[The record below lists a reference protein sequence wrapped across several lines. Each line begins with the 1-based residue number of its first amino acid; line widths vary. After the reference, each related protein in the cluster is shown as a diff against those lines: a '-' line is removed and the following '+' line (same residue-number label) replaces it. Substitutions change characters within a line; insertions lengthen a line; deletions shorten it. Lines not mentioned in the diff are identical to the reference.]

1 MMRADTPKRWLI
13 TGVSSGLG
21 QALAEAA
28 LRRGDQVAG
37 TLRDVARAE
46 AFSSLAPDRAR
57 GLVCDVRDEERV
69 NAAVAEA
76 AQRMGGLDVV
86 VNNAGYCLTSAFEE
100 ATSAQIQAQFDV
112 NVFGLMHVTR
122 AALPLFRTAGA
133 GRFIN
138 IASLAG
144 VMGYPGMSLY
154 AASKFAVVGF
164 SDALA
169 KETAK
174 FGVRVTAVTPS
185 GFRTQFAGGS
195 MQFGDNEVADYQGL
209 RQALRDRLAQSNGA
223 QPNDPI
229 LGAEAILALADHPEP
244 PTHFALGFDALGRI
258 AEAMNARLQEYE
270 AHAPMGA
277 ATGFKESP

>member
-1 MMRADTPKRWLI
+1 MKADAPKRWLI

-21 QALAEAA
+21 FALAEAA
-28 LRRGDQVAG
+28 LARGDSVAG
-37 TLRDVARAE
+37 TLRDRARAE
-46 AFSSLAPDRAR
+46 AFSASAPGRAH
-57 GLVCDVRDEERV
+57 GLVCDVRDEAGV
-69 NAAVAEA
+69 SATIAEA
-76 AQRMGGLDVV
+76 ARRMGGLDIV

-100 ATSAQIQAQFDV
+100 ATSDQIQAQFDV

-122 AALPLFRTAGA
+122 AALPIFRAAGA

-169 KETAK
+169 KETAR
-174 FGVRVTAVTPS
+174 FGIRVTAVAPS

-195 MQFGDNEVADYQGL
+195 MQFGVNEVADYQGL
-209 RQALRDRLAQSNGA
+209 RQTLRERLAQSNGA
-223 QPNDPI
+223 QPNDPAR
-229 LGAEAILALADHPEP
+229 GAEALLALADHPDP

-258 AEAMNARLQEYE
+258 AEAISGRLREYE
-270 AHAPMGA
+270 QYAPMGA
-277 ATGFKESP
+277 ATGFKESV

>member
-1 MMRADTPKRWLI
+1 MKAEAPKRWLI
-13 TGVSSGLG
+13 TGISSGLG
-21 QALAEAA
+21 LALAEAA
-28 LRRGDQVAG
+28 LARGDSVAG
-37 TLRDVARAE
+37 TLRDPARAE
-46 AFSSLAPDRAR
+46 TFSASAPGRAH
-57 GLVCDVRDEERV
+57 GLVCDVRDETRV
-69 NAAVAEA
+69 HAAIAEA
-76 AQRMGGLDVV
+76 AQRMGGIDIV

-100 ATSAQIQAQFDV
+100 ASGEQIQAQFDV

-122 AALPLFRTAGA
+122 AALPLFRAAGA

-174 FGVRVTAVTPS
+174 FGIRVTAVAPS

-195 MQFGDNEVADYQGL
+195 MQFGANEVADYQGL
-209 RQALRDRLAQSNGA
+209 RQVLRERLAQSNGA
-223 QPNDPI
+223 QPNDPA
-229 LGAEAILALADHPEP
+229 LGAQALLALADHPAP

-258 AEAMNARLQEYE
+258 AEAMHGRLQEYE
-270 AHAPMGA
+270 QYAPMGA
-277 ATGFKESP
+277 ATGFKEST